1 MSYRDIMVHL
11 DNTPACPA
19 RLEAAIDLVQRFDAR
34 LTGFFVLADPN
45 VQGTGS
51 REGRRFVIESARE
64 GEDLF
69 RSRVSAS
76 GIDAE
81 WFSIVTP
88 SDHQVSDEVLV
99 GARHADLCVMGQFD
113 ASTADGGLR
122 SDMVETTVQN
132 AGRPIMVMPYA
143 GRFDTLG
150 ERIVVAWNGG
160 REAARALADA
170 IPFLSGAKHVT
181 VVSLNPADQ
190 PKMRI
195 EAPFADVGRFLEAH
209 GIRTSDYR
217 LDQLVF
223 DAHDIGPAD
232 RLLSYLTDEAADL
245 LVMGAFG
252 NYGFPNFARGRLT
265 PHVLSAMTVPVLMS
279 H

>member
-1 MSYRDIMVHL
+1 MNYSDIMVHL
-11 DNTPACPA
+11 DNTAACAA
-19 RLEAAIDLVQRFDAR
+19 RLEAAIGLAQRFDAR
-34 LTGFFVLADPN
+34 ITGFFVLADPH
-45 VQGTGS
+45 VQGTAS
-51 REGRRFVIESARE
+51 REGRHVVIEAARE
-64 GEDLF
+64 GEELF
-69 RSRVSAS
+69 RSRIGAS
-76 GIDAE
+76 GIDAD

-99 GARHADLCVMGQFD
+99 GVRHSDLAILGQFD
-113 ASTADGGLR
+113 ARTADGGLR

-132 AGRPIMVMPYA
+132 AGRPILVMPYA
-143 GRFDTLG
+143 GRFETIG

-170 IPFLSGAKHVT
+170 VPFLTGAKQIT
-181 VVSLNPADQ
+181 VVSLNPAEQ

-195 EAPFADVGRFLEAH
+195 EAPFADVGRFLEHH
-209 GIRTSDYR
+209 GIRTSDFR

-232 RLLSYLTDEAADL
+232 RLLSYLADEVADL

>member
-11 DNTPACPA
+11 DNTPACAA
-19 RLEAAIDLVQRFDAR
+19 RLEAAIVLAQRFDAR
-34 LTGFFVLADPN
+34 ITGFFVLADSN

-51 REGRRFVIESARE
+51 REGRRFVIEAAKT

-69 RSRVSAS
+69 RSRVGAS
-76 GIDAE
+76 GVEAD

-99 GARHADLCVMGQFD
+99 GARHSDLAILGQFD
-113 ASTADGGLR
+113 INTADGGLR
-122 SDMVETTVQN
+122 SDMIETTVQN
-132 AGRPIMVMPYA
+132 AGRPVMVMPYA
-143 GRFDTLG
+143 GRFDKIG
-150 ERIVVAWNGG
+150 ERVVVAWNGG

-170 IPFLSGAKHVT
+170 LPFVVQAKHVT

-195 EAPFADVGRFLEAH
+195 EAPFADVGRYLVRH
-209 GIRTSDYR
+209 GVRSSDLR

-223 DAHDIGPAD
+223 DSHDIGPAD